1 MHVNRIEHALG
12 RVFAGLGRRSVK
24 WLIGLSVLAAMPAF
38 ANVEMT
44 TTVKKVVI
52 EEDAQGNNVRTLV
65 SADQVV
71 PGDTLH
77 YVISFTNKG
86 DKAVDDGSIVITNPL
101 PPDTVYLENT
111 AQGSG
116 TEISF
121 SVDAGNSFAQPDQ
134 LTVLREGERVPAQ
147 AADYTT
153 IRWAFK
159 PALEAG
165 KTGDVSFSV
174 RLK

>member
-1 MHVNRIEHALG
+1 MMRMIRKTVTA
-12 RVFAGLGRRSVK
+12 
-24 WLIGLSVLAAMPAF
+24 LAAMVLMAAMPVL

-44 TTVKKVVI
+44 TTVQKVVI
-52 EEDAQGNNVRTLV
+52 EEDAQGSSVRKLV
-65 SADQVV
+65 SAEQVV

-86 DKAVDDGSIVITNPL
+86 TTSVDSGSIVITNPL
-101 PPDTVYLENT
+101 PPDTVYLEGT

-116 TEISF
+116 TEITY
-121 SVDAGNSFAQPDQ
+121 SVDAGGTFARSTE

>member
-1 MHVNRIEHALG
+1 MNTMKSAVVGLALL
-12 RVFAGLGRRSVK
+12 A
-24 WLIGLSVLAAMPAF
+24 LSAAMPAV
-38 ANVEMT
+38 ASVEMS
-44 TTVKKVVI
+44 TTVQKVVI
-52 EEDAQGNNVRTLV
+52 EEDEQGNSVRKLV

-86 DKAVDDGSIVITNPL
+86 SGTVDSGSIVITNPL
-101 PPDTVYLENT
+101 PPDTVYLEGT

-116 TEISF
+116 TEITY
-121 SVDAGNSFAQPDQ
+121 SVDSGGTFGRPEE
-134 LTVLREGERVPAQ
+134 LTVLRDGERVPAQ

>member
-1 MHVNRIEHALG
+1 MIKMIRKTVVALAT
-12 RVFAGLGRRSVK
+12 FALM
-24 WLIGLSVLAAMPAF
+24 AAIPAV
-38 ANVEMT
+38 ASVEMNT
-44 TTVKKVVI
+44 AVQKVVI
-52 EEDAQGNNVRTLV
+52 EEDEQGNNVRKLV

-86 DKAVDDGSIVITNPL
+86 ANTVDSGSIVITNPL
-101 PPDTVYLENT
+101 PPDTVYLEGT

-116 TEISF
+116 TEITY
-121 SVDAGNSFAQPDQ
+121 SVDAGGTFGRTTE
-134 LTVLREGERVPAQ
+134 LTVLREGERVLAQ
-147 AADYTT
+147 ATDYTT

>member
-1 MHVNRIEHALG
+1 MHRIRTTGTDSSMKMARTTIARL
-12 RVFAGLGRRSVK
+12 L
-24 WLIGLSVLAAMPAF
+24 WIGLFAAMPAA

-44 TTVKKVVI
+44 TTVQKVI
-52 EEDAQGNNVRTLV
+52 LQEDAKGNSVRKLV

-77 YVISFTNKG
+77 YVISFSNKG
-86 DKAVDDGSIVITNPL
+86 SSSVDSGSIVITNPL
-101 PPDTVYLENT
+101 PPDTVYLEGT
-111 AQGSG
+111 AAGSG
-116 TEISF
+116 TEVSY
-121 SVDAGNSFAQPDQ
+121 SVDSGGMFGRPEE